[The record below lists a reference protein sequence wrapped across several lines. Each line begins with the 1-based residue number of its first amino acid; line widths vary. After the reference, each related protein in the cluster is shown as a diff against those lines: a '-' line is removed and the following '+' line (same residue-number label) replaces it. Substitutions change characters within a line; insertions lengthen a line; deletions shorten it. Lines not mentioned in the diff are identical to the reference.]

1 MRKME
6 KSFFLIEVLISIV
19 LISGVI
25 FSLFQIKSNSM
36 YFLEKYGNNQ
46 ELKSAIFLVSLNNKE
61 MVIKDK
67 SVYLNDVVEFK
78 DDDIRRKLKN
88 IKVEVKDELEEIKDI
103 SLDGLTIKTQI
114 TKINYSVD
122 KEINKQFHIMKFN

>member
-1 MRKME
+1 ME